1 MPVDNKVMSSVKA
14 KLDAMTNQTKKQT
27 LIFRPPRG
35 QEVQLR
41 IVPYKH
47 GPDPF
52 NELYFHYDV
61 GPVKSIICPRSVNP
75 SDKCAICEYGSYLV
89 QEKNDK
95 NFALWKRLKSRLR
108 VYIPVLVRGQETE
121 GVKFWGIGKNTYT
134 SIAQLFIDP
143 EYGDLSDP
151 IKGRDIKVMATA
163 PTPQF
168 IYGQVQVRPSAN
180 PSALSSDARVAKD
193 LIMNCPNVFDAF
205 TKMSPE
211 EIKAA
216 LDAFVAEGDQ
226 AQAPAA
232 DAEAP
237 EEETPSEDL
246 AQLNEMFEVIKQQKQ
261 S

>member
-41 IVPYKH
+41 IIPYKH

-52 NELYFHYDV
+52 NELYFHYDI
-61 GPVKSIICPRSVNP
+61 GPVKSIICPRSVN
-75 SDKCAICEYGSYLV
+75 STEKCPICEYGSYLV

-108 VYIPVLVRGQETE
+108 VYIPVLVRSQETE

-134 SIAQLFIDP
+134 AIAQLFIDP
-143 EYGDLSDP
+143 EYGDISDP
-151 IKGRDIKVMATA
+151 IKGRDIKVLATA

-168 IYGQVQVRPSAN
+168 IYGQVQVRPAAN
-180 PSALSSDARVAKD
+180 PSGLSLDTKVAKD

-205 TKMSPE
+205 TKMSTD
-211 EIKAA
+211 EIKQA
-216 LDAFVAEGDQ
+216 LDAFVAEGDKSET
-226 AQAPAA
+226 AQ
-232 DAEAP
+232 AEAP
-237 EEETPSEDL
+237 VAEVDDEATEDL
-246 AQLNEMFEVIKQQKQ
+246 SELNEMFEQIKNK
-261 S
+261 

>member
-75 SDKCAICEYGSYLV
+75 ADKCAICEYGQYLV

-108 VYIPVLVRGQETE
+108 VYVPVLVRGQETE

-151 IKGRDIKVMATA
+151 IKGRDIKVVATA

-168 IYGQVQVRPSAN
+168 IYGQVQVRPAAN
-180 PSALSSDARVAKD
+180 GSALSSDTKVAKD

-205 TKMSPE
+205 TKMTPE
-211 EIKAA
+211 EIKSA
-216 LDAFVAEGDQ
+216 LDAFVAEGDKNPT
-226 AQAPAA
+226 AVAEEPAEE
-232 DAEAP
+232 AEV
-237 EEETPSEDL
+237 SEDL
-246 AQLNEMFEVIKQQKQ
+246 TELNAMFEQIKNK